1 MSARR
6 WPEWSESFI
15 KSGFPESSLLA
26 GTEPVVW
33 EALGRLE
40 LKDFDNGKQVTLRK
54 ALEAIGLGWVA
65 TNTTP
70 FRIAIGGLFDAAEK
84 AHRENAQDPEPKA
97 SATAS
102 NSRDIPAIHVDTH
115 RLPETKGSITG
126 PINQSMASKT
136 NRGAVWSQLETY
148 GACVIRKAVSASALT
163 SLSNKKQAK
172 ETKLARTMGNGVAGD
187 PPGVYMG
194 LSTNPDWHDSL
205 EQTLG
210 KLLIGPG
217 APAEVAEEN
226 ARLNRKSILLLAG
239 VGAENWA
246 HQDNNDE
253 TPPVQAVLMLSN
265 PKEDFT
271 GGEFYVSRQAKNTDQ
286 EIRIVR
292 YRVSFESP
300 GDLVIFIA
308 GKNSGW
314 WHGMLP
320 VKAGNAGKE
329 QQEHLRKAVGILQPP
344 E

>member
-1 MSARR
+1 MSTRR

-26 GTEPVVW
+26 GTEPAVW
-33 EALGRLE
+33 DALGRLE

-54 ALEAIGLGWVA
+54 ALEDIGLGWVA

-84 AHRENAQDPEPKA
+84 AHQKNAHKNDNRN
-97 SATAS
+97 SDATS
-102 NSRDIPAIHVDTH
+102 TGRNTPAIHVDT
-115 RLPETKGSITG
+115 RKLPETKGSITG
-126 PINQSMASKT
+126 PLKKNMATET

-148 GACVIRKAVSASALT
+148 GACVVRKAISASALKSEPKAT
-163 SLSNKKQAK
+163 QAK
-172 ETKLARTMGNGVAGD
+172 ETKLARTTGNGIAGD

-194 LSTNPDWHDSL
+194 LNTRPDWHDSL

-210 KLLIGPG
+210 QLLIGPG
-217 APAEVAEEN
+217 APDEVSKESAT
-226 ARLNRKSILLLAG
+226 LNRKSILLLAG

-253 TPPVQAVLMLSN
+253 TPPLQAVLMLSH
-265 PKEDFT
+265 PEEDFT
-271 GGEFYVSRQAKNTDQ
+271 GGEFYVARQVKNTDT

-292 YRVSFESP
+292 YKISFESP

-320 VKAGNAGKE
+320 VKAGKAGKE
-329 QQEHLRKAVGILQPP
+329 ESEHLRKAVGMLQPP
-344 E
+344 G